1 MRIIDRLRHQ
11 ALIKNIPIAGKT
23 GKDSP
28 LLKKQLE
35 QTQEQLNLIL
45 NK

>member
-1 MRIIDRLRHQ
+1 MRIIDRLRYNQ
-11 ALIKNIPIAGKT
+11 QIKNISLTAPT
-23 GKDSP
+23 GTSP

-35 QTQEQLNLIL
+35 QTQEQLNSIL